1 MPSRRETIEARLR
14 AALSPSHLEIQ
25 DDSQDHA
32 GHAGAAGGGSHFSCT
47 IVSDA
52 FRGRSLVDRH
62 RAVYAALGDMLEH
75 EIHALALVTL
85 DPEEWARREPD

>member
-1 MPSRRETIEARLR
+1 MIESRLR

-32 GHAGAAGGGSHFSCT
+32 GHAGAASGGSHFSCR
-47 IVSDA
+47 IVSEA
-52 FRGRSLVDRH
+52 FLGRPLLDRH
-62 RAVYAALGDMLEH
+62 RAVYAALGDLLVS
-75 EIHALALVTL
+75 EIHALALETF